1 MEQNS
6 LDWLHHLVFVIL
18 ILNIH
23 FWLFEKKKKKLLLL
37 LFRLPEELP
46 KMALETALKE
56 CFTALSFF
64 LNNRFADALALLKP
78 W

>member
-23 FWLFEKKKKKLLLL
+23 FWLFEKKKKLLL

-56 CFTALSFF
+56 CFTALNFF

>member
-23 FWLFEKKKKKLLLL
+23 FWLFEKKKNIIIIIQIAW
-37 LFRLPEELP
+37 RI
-46 KMALETALKE
+46 A
-56 CFTALSFF
+56 
-64 LNNRFADALALLKP
+64 
-78 W
+78 